1 MGLKVPTDDFR
12 NTLPHAELLRA
23 PARAR
28 ATPANAAWRDSAPKP
43 QPCATL
49 DTHSKKSSRSG
60 GYLPK
65 SAVRFLAASSL
76 ARQDSWAESGLS
88 CQYQGSETPLH
99 PGTPPGSPC
108 PIRLHKVCSPHS
120 YPCPPGH
127 RSAPLFCFANPGQTR
142 GCRQQAGRWLG
153 CTGNLAGPRLRGC
166 VGEAPLHFTIYF
178 SSPTPPWRM
187 NPLVPLGNPPSPR
200 PRLRGVSRNNVGW
213 HENVP

>member
-1 MGLKVPTDDFR
+1 MHGVGGGLLPREEWGEEQTRGSAGLETPRVGLKVPTDDFR

-99 PGTPPGSPC
+99 PGTPPVPHAPSGSIRFAA
-108 PIRLHKVCSPHS
+108 PI
-120 YPCPPGH
+120 
-127 RSAPLFCFANPGQTR
+127 
-142 GCRQQAGRWLG
+142 
-153 CTGNLAGPRLRGC
+153 
-166 VGEAPLHFTIYF
+166 
-178 SSPTPPWRM
+178 PTPAH
-187 NPLVPLGNPPSPR
+187 LGTAQ
-200 PRLRGVSRNNVGW
+200 LRCFVLQTLGKREDVGSRQVAGW
-213 HENVP
+213 DALETLQDRG